1 MKKALVC
8 LLAGLF
14 CVALNAK
21 DYTVESSHSS
31 VEFKIKH
38 LSVSNVKGNFG
49 KFSGSLSLDNGKLSA
64 LNGEVD
70 VDSIN
75 TNSEGR
81 DAHIKDGEYFNVA
94 KYPKAVLKLVKLQG
108 ENGLFDLTIKGITK
122 QVSLNIEIS
131 GTSKNQ
137 SGKEVVGLS
146 LNGKINRKDFDIAK
160 STPNAALG
168 EDVILSVEIEGV
180 AK

>member
-1 MKKALVC
+1 MRKALVV

-21 DYTVESSHSS
+21 DYVVETAHSS
-31 VEFKIKH
+31 VDFKIKH

-49 KFSGSLSLDNGKLSA
+49 TFSGNLSVENGTLSA
-64 LNGEVD
+64 LSGEVS

-81 DAHIKDGEYFNVA
+81 DAHIKDSEYFNTA
-94 KYPKAVLKLVKLQG
+94 KYPKATLKLVKLQG

-122 QVSLNIEIS
+122 QVTLSVEVS

-137 SGKEVVGLS
+137 RGKEVVGLS
-146 LNGKINRKDFDIAK
+146 INGKINRKDFDIAK

-168 EDVILSVEIEGV
+168 EEVILSVEIEGIE
-180 AK
+180 K